1 MGVIKMASGHHL
13 VGMSD
18 EHQLVA
24 AAMAGDSEAWERLA
38 VAWLPT
44 VHSWCVRLGG
54 PRLDAQDLCQ
64 EVFVIAFT
72 RLHTLR
78 DPQAFPA
85 WIFGI
90 TRREILRHGR
100 RAWLRRWVPGVE
112 PRERSA
118 PGGPEQDAERAQLVA
133 EVQAVLA
140 RLPIAQ
146 REVLV
151 LCDVE
156 ERTSAEVAGLLAIP
170 HGTVRSRLRLA
181 RARFRREA
189 SGRLPSAGP
198 GSFAAGSAP

>member
-1 MGVIKMASGHHL
+1 MINQGSGHHL
-13 VGMSD
+13 EGMNE
-18 EHQLVA
+18 EHERVV
-24 AAMAGDSEAWERLA
+24 AAMAGDSEAWDRLA

-44 VHSWCVRLGG
+44 VHSWCQRLGG

-64 EVFVIAFT
+64 EVFVLAFT
-72 RLHTLR
+72 RLHSLR

-90 TRREILRHGR
+90 TRREILRQGR

-118 PGGPEQDAERAQLVA
+118 LGGPEQDAERAQLVA
-133 EVQAVLA
+133 EVQTVLA

-189 SGRLPSAGP
+189 SGRLPSAAP
-198 GSFAAGSAP
+198 AEITAGSAP